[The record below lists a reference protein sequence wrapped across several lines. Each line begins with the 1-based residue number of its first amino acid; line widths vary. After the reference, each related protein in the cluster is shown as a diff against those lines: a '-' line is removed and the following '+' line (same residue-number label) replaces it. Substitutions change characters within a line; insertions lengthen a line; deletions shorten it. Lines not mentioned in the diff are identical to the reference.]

1 MPQLDLVTFLP
12 QYFWL
17 LVTFFSFYYFIA
29 KYFLPK
35 ISRIYILRDVL
46 IKNNAETK
54 QNLSNTENLEQVF
67 LDSKNLYSK
76 ASEIGK
82 EFTSEFLTEFPAW
95 CNKSVNDLSEKNQDL
110 ASYYNQYIQAIA
122 DITLSREISYVIL
135 NKIELNNKLSDN
147 LVNYNI
153 LSNYFDNNR
162 LFI

>member
-17 LVTFFSFYYFIA
+17 LVTFLSFYYFIV

-35 ISRIYILRDVL
+35 ISRIYILRDLL
-46 IKNNAETK
+46 IKNQTETNK
-54 QNLSNTENLEQVF
+54 NTTNTENLEQVF
-67 LDSKNLYSK
+67 LDSKNLYNK

-82 EFTSEFLTEFPAW
+82 DLTSEFLLEFPAW
-95 CNKSVNDLSEKNQDL
+95 CNNSVNNLSEKNQDL

-135 NKIELNNKLSDN
+135 NKICFFS
-147 LVNYNI
+147 
-153 LSNYFDNNR
+153 
-162 LFI
+162 